1 MTEQTNHTEHDV
13 EHDGHRAGCAECQA
27 LWTELEAIGAEAA
40 RLPLLTPSRDL
51 WQGIEARIAT
61 PRVLPFYRKTSFRV
75 LMAASLLIAVTSGV
89 TWRLATRAAQ
99 PDLPAATMAVSE
111 PNSPD
116 AVGAELTA
124 ANLTA
129 VSGSVT
135 QMDREIAALQSIVRE
150 RRGDLDPATLAVL
163 ERNLAVIDTAVAEA
177 RAALEADP
185 NSTFIAQQFAR
196 AYTSKL
202 TLLRG
207 AAQLPAGL

>member
-1 MTEQTNHTEHDV
+1 MMNSIEHDV
-13 EHDGHRAGCAECQA
+13 ANERHRAACAECTV

-40 RLPLLTPSRDL
+40 QLPVLTPSRDL
-51 WQGIEARIAT
+51 WQGIEARIAA
-61 PRVLPFYRKTSFRV
+61 PRVLPFYRKTTFRA
-75 LMAASLLIAVTSGV
+75 LMAASLLVAVTSGV
-89 TWRLATRAAQ
+89 TWRLATRRAQ
-99 PDLPAATMAVSE
+99 PELPAATMAVSE

-116 AVGAELTA
+116 AVDADLTA

-135 QMDREIAALQSIVRE
+135 QMDREIAALQTIVGE
-150 RRGDLDPATLAVL
+150 RRDDLDPATLAVL
-163 ERNLAVIDTAVAEA
+163 ERNLAVIDTAIAEA
-177 RAALEADP
+177 RAALQADP

>member
-1 MTEQTNHTEHDV
+1 MMNPTEHDV
-13 EHDGHRAGCAECQA
+13 ENERHRAACAECTA

-51 WQGIEARIAT
+51 WQGIEARITA
-61 PRVLPFYRKTSFRV
+61 PRVLPFYRKTAFRV

-99 PDLPAATMAVSE
+99 PELPAATLAVSE
-111 PNSPD
+111 PSSPD
-116 AVGAELTA
+116 AVGADLTA

-135 QMDREIAALQSIVRE
+135 QMDREIAALQTIVSE

-163 ERNLAVIDTAVAEA
+163 ERNLAVIDTAIAEA
-177 RAALEADP
+177 RAALQADP